1 MKISG
6 YFILT
11 WLIIMIVS
19 FFVSRLLLINHL
31 ELQDDTDVSWLDIL
45 SGLAFVFALKFVFF
59 LILSSVTIFLNLFK
73 KIRNNWFLSML
84 TYVLIPIGTFLSIVF
99 GNVFEKPVNY
109 EDLKLGFNFSVCLV
123 LPHLMVSLLCFL
135 HFRRLMKKGK
145 FN

>member
-59 LILSSVTIFLNLFK
+59 LILSLVTIFLNLFK

-99 GNVFEKPVNY
+99 GNVFEKSVNY
-109 EDLKLGFNFSVCLV
+109 EDLKLGFKFSVCLV
-123 LPHLMVSLLCFL
+123 LPNLMVSLLCFL

-145 FN
+145 FK